1 MASRPIV
8 PQPARG
14 EALIGVNMHRKKNAA
29 GADGRNRRALGDI
42 GNVVT
47 VRGIDAAKPQ
57 AQISRPMTRKFC
69 AQLLANAQAAA
80 AAENNKKLVCV
91 KVETVPGAGPNGAAA
106 GKNGGAV
113 KEAQKKVVVKPEPQE
128 VIEISPDNEKEEEKV
143 KKQDKAVHK
152 KKESPRKKVQT
163 LTSALTARSKAACG
177 LGNKPMEEIVDI
189 DAADANNDLAGVE
202 YVEDIYKFYKLVE
215 NESRPHNY
223 MDSQPEINEK
233 MRAILI
239 DWLIDVHQKFEL
251 SPETLYLTINI
262 IDRFLS
268 VKPVPR
274 RELQLVGISATLM
287 ASKYEEIWP
296 PEVNDLV
303 CISDKAYTHEQVLIM
318 EKTILAKLEWTLTVP
333 THYVFLSRFI
343 KASIPDKEMENM
355 VYFLTEL
362 GIMHYDTIMFCPSM
376 VAASAV
382 YAARCTLS
390 KCPVWTETLKLH
402 TGFSE
407 SQLKDCAGLLVYLHS
422 KAAENKL
429 QTVHKKYSH
438 PQRGAVAMLPA
449 AKSLLPASLC
459 Q

>member
-14 EALIGVNMHRKKNAA
+14 EAVVGVNMHQKKNAA

-42 GNVVT
+42 GNLVT

-80 AAENNKKLVCV
+80 AAENNKKLVCA
-91 KVETVPGAGPNGAAA
+91 KVDKVPGDGAAA
-106 GKNGGAV
+106 VKKAAAV
-113 KEAQKKVVVKPEPQE
+113 KEAEKKIVAKPEPKE
-128 VIEISPDNEKEEEKV
+128 VIEISSDNEKEEEKV
-143 KKQDKAVHK
+143 KKQDKVVNK
-152 KKESPRKKVQT
+152 KKESPRMKVQT

-177 LGNKPMEEIVDI
+177 LGNKPKEHIIDI
-189 DAADANNDLAGVE
+189 DAADANNHLAGVE

-215 NESRPHNY
+215 NESRPRNY
-223 MDSQPEINEK
+223 MVSQPEINEK

-268 VKPVPR
+268 VKAVPR

-303 CISDKAYTHEQVLIM
+303 LISDRAYTHEQVLVM
-318 EKTILAKLEWTLTVP
+318 EKTILEKLEWTLTVP
-333 THYVFLSRFI
+333 THYVFLARFI

-355 VYFLTEL
+355 VYFLAEL

-382 YAARCTLS
+382 YAAGCTLNKS
-390 KCPVWTETLKLH
+390 PVWTETLKLH

-429 QTVHKKYSH
+429 QTVHRKYSN
-438 PQRGAVAMLPA
+438 PQKGAVAMLPP